1 MMAQRPVGRHYP
13 PNYVLRWQISR
24 ET

>member
-1 MMAQRPVGRHYP
+1 MMAQRPGGRHYP

>member
-13 PNYVLRWQISR
+13 PNYVLRWQIRR